1 MARAVDGLILWR
13 CPNCGQ
19 THFGEA
25 PPDMCD
31 FCGDFTTWRRIGAAT
46 QVTVE
51 AVLRLEPPVRYI
63 QLPLPWVWPDE
74 D

>member
-1 MARAVDGLILWR
+1 
-13 CPNCGQ
+13 
-19 THFGEA
+19 
-25 PPDMCD
+25 MCD
-31 FCGDFTTWRRIGAAT
+31 FCGDFTTWRRIGAAA